1 MPTYD
6 YVCESCSHEFE
17 AIQSMSADRL
27 TTCPECEDETLR
39 RKIGTGAG
47 IIFKG
52 SGFYETD
59 YKRKSGGKSEE
70 GGESTKSGDSKK
82 EGGASTSS
90 SDSGKK
96 KAAPSSGS
104 STSSKKE

>member
-6 YVCESCSHEFE
+6 YVCESCLHEFE
-17 AIQSMSADRL
+17 VFQSMTEDRL
-27 TTCPECEDETLR
+27 KTCPECEEDALR

-59 YKRKSGGKSEE
+59 YKKKQEPKKGSE
-70 GGESTKSGDSKK
+70 
-82 EGGASTSS
+82 
-90 SDSGKK
+90 
-96 KAAPSSGS
+96 
-104 STSSKKE
+104 